1 MGKVQIEIRKNM
13 NSNSKSFGR
22 YYGFVKP
29 YSTMPVEELTEHIAA
44 DSKVEPAEVTEIM
57 QALFKQIKQ
66 LVCNGHTIR
75 IPRFGLLRLGISST
89 GADSFADY
97 NAGKNVSGA
106 HIVFVPTKKLKQ
118 EVAAVK
124 FFTVKEKEQ
133 KSDEDEGD
141 DNGNNGDDNGNG

>member
-22 YYGFVKP
+22 YYGYVKP

-66 LVCNGHTIR
+66 LVCNGHTIK
-75 IPRFGLLRLGISST
+75 IPRFGSLRLGISSN
-89 GADSFADY
+89 GADSFAAY
-97 NAGKNVSGA
+97 NAGQDVKGA
-106 HIVFVPTKKLKQ
+106 HIVFTPTKELRM

-124 FFTVKEKEQ
+124 FFTVKPKET
-133 KSDEDEGD
+133 DTEEEEDGD
-141 DNGNNGDDNGNG
+141 DNG